1 MRESKNLE
9 FKESVT
15 NTFLKTVSAFANY
28 GTGKILFGVMD
39 NGVVKGIENPE
50 KVCLDIENRIN
61 DSLDPVPEYILEIN
75 ERTSVITLTVSEGL
89 HKPYL
94 YKAKAYRRNDSA
106 TVPVDRLSLTRLILE
121 GQNRSFEES
130 VARNQELHFAVL
142 ERKLKTVLHLENVT
156 PDTLKTLE
164 LYKDGEGFT
173 VAAELLADQNSFS
186 GIDMIRFGDSINIL
200 LDRELHERESIL
212 TQYDAALS
220 MYRKYYQYEQI
231 NGSERETVVLIP
243 EAAYREAVANAL
255 VHRTWDVETN
265 IHVEMFPD
273 KIEIT
278 SPGGLPQ
285 GVTKEEYL
293 RGGLS
298 VLRNRIIGNLFFRL
312 HLIERFG
319 TGIRRIKESYKDN
332 DRKPIFEVFEN
343 SIKIMLPVMD
353 SCNAL
358 TADENRIYLLIKR
371 KALPS
376 SSLVEETGFGKTKVV
391 SILRRLM
398 DKGYVQSVGNGRG
411 TKYTAEAIK

>member
-61 DSLDPVPEYILEIN
+61 DCLDPVPEYILEIN

-106 TVPVDRLSLTRLILE
+106 TVPVDPLSLTRLILE
-121 GQNRSFEES
+121 GQNLSFEES

-231 NGSERETVVLIP
+231 NGSERETVILIP

-353 SCNAL
+353 ACNAL

>member
-61 DSLDPVPEYILEIN
+61 DCLDPVPEYILEIN

-106 TVPVDRLSLTRLILE
+106 TVPVDHLSLTRLILE
-121 GQNRSFEES
+121 GQNLSFEES

-231 NGSERETVVLIP
+231 NGSERETVILIP

-353 SCNAL
+353 ACNAL

>member
-39 NGVVKGIENPE
+39 NGIVKGIENPE

-121 GQNRSFEES
+121 GQNLSFEES
-130 VARNQELHFAVL
+130 LARNQELHFAVL

-231 NGSERETVVLIP
+231 NGSERETVILIP

-353 SCNAL
+353 ACNAL

>member
-39 NGVVKGIENPE
+39 NGVAKGIENPE

-121 GQNRSFEES
+121 GQNLSFEES

-231 NGSERETVVLIP
+231 NGSERETVILIP

-255 VHRTWDVETN
+255 AHRTWDVETN

-353 SCNAL
+353 ACNAL

>member
-39 NGVVKGIENPE
+39 NGVAKGIENPK

-121 GQNRSFEES
+121 GQNLSFEES

-231 NGSERETVVLIP
+231 NGSERETVILIP

-353 SCNAL
+353 ACNAL

>member
-121 GQNRSFEES
+121 GQNLSFEES

-231 NGSERETVVLIP
+231 NGSERETVILIP

-353 SCNAL
+353 ACNAL

>member
-121 GQNRSFEES
+121 GQNLSFEES

-186 GIDMIRFGDSINIL
+186 GIDMRYLCIVNIINMNK
-200 LDRELHERESIL
+200 SM
-212 TQYDAALS
+212 AVKGKLS
-220 MYRKYYQYEQI
+220 
-231 NGSERETVVLIP
+231 
-243 EAAYREAVANAL
+243 
-255 VHRTWDVETN
+255 
-265 IHVEMFPD
+265 F
-273 KIEIT
+273 
-278 SPGGLPQ
+278 
-285 GVTKEEYL
+285 
-293 RGGLS
+293 
-298 VLRNRIIGNLFFRL
+298 
-312 HLIERFG
+312 
-319 TGIRRIKESYKDN
+319 
-332 DRKPIFEVFEN
+332 
-343 SIKIMLPVMD
+343 
-353 SCNAL
+353 
-358 TADENRIYLLIKR
+358 
-371 KALPS
+371 
-376 SSLVEETGFGKTKVV
+376 
-391 SILRRLM
+391 
-398 DKGYVQSVGNGRG
+398 
-411 TKYTAEAIK
+411 

>member
-1 MRESKNLE
+1 ME

-121 GQNRSFEES
+121 GQNLSFEES

-231 NGSERETVVLIP
+231 NGSERETVILIP

-353 SCNAL
+353 ACNAL

>member
-61 DSLDPVPEYILEIN
+61 DCLDPVPEYILEIN

-121 GQNRSFEES
+121 GQNLSFEES

-231 NGSERETVVLIP
+231 NGSERETVILIP

-353 SCNAL
+353 ACNAL

-371 KALPS
+371 TALPS

>member
-61 DSLDPVPEYILEIN
+61 DCLDPVPEYILEIN

-121 GQNRSFEES
+121 GQNLSFEES

-156 PDTLKTLE
+156 LDTLKTLE

-231 NGSERETVVLIP
+231 NGSERETVILIP

-353 SCNAL
+353 ACNAL

>member
-121 GQNRSFEES
+121 GQNLSFEES

-142 ERKLKTVLHLENVT
+142 ERKLKTVLRLENVT

-231 NGSERETVVLIP
+231 NGSERETVILIP

-353 SCNAL
+353 ACNAL

>member
-39 NGVVKGIENPE
+39 NGVAKGIENPE

-121 GQNRSFEES
+121 GQNLSFEES

-231 NGSERETVVLIP
+231 NGSERETVILIP

-278 SPGGLPQ
+278 SPGGLPP
-285 GVTKEEYL
+285 GVTEAEYL

-353 SCNAL
+353 ACNAL

>member
-39 NGVVKGIENPE
+39 NGVAKGIENPE

-121 GQNRSFEES
+121 GQNLSFEES

-231 NGSERETVVLIP
+231 NGSERETVILIP

-353 SCNAL
+353 ACNAL